1 MVVARPG
8 RGTPAGWVEW
18 VGREDG
24 GGMTPLAPEQV
35 LERLAALPRGAR
47 LLRALDAVPA
57 LEGLHLVG
65 GAVRD
70 LLLGRAP
77 AELDLV
83 AERDGPAVADELR
96 RRLDGAGQVHER
108 FGTASVALR
117 DGTRIDVATARAEAY
132 PRPGALPVVRPGTLD
147 EDLARRDFA
156 VNAIAVGVSADR
168 RGQVRAVPHALDDL
182 AAGRLRVLHDASFL
196 DDPTRLLRLVRYEA
210 RLRFAAEPATDALA
224 RAAVRAGA
232 PATAGA
238 ARMGGELRLLLAE
251 TTAVEGLERLR
262 ELGGGGELVLHPGF
276 DVDPPLLRRALAL
289 LPPDGDRVA
298 LLLAAC
304 AGPARGWFAAIHL
317 PRPAAALDAARDPA
331 GLAAAM
337 RAADRPSALHALLR
351 GRTAEAVALAGA
363 HGAEEPARRWL
374 GELRHVRPAVTGA
387 DLVAAGVPPGP
398 EVGER
403 LRRALAA
410 KLDGAAPTR
419 EAELAAAIGS
429 DQE

>member
-1 MVVARPG
+1 
-8 RGTPAGWVEW
+8 
-18 VGREDG
+18 
-24 GGMTPLAPEQV
+24 
-35 LERLAALPRGAR
+35 
-47 LLRALDAVPA
+47 
-57 LEGLHLVG
+57 
-65 GAVRD
+65 
-70 LLLGRAP
+70 
-77 AELDLV
+77 
-83 AERDGPAVADELR
+83 
-96 RRLDGAGQVHER
+96 VHER

-117 DGTRIDVATARAEAY
+117 DGSRIDVATVRAEEY
-132 PRPGALPVVRPGTLD
+132 PRPGALPVVRPGTLE

-168 RGQVRAVPHALDDL
+168 RGEVRAVPHALDDL
-182 AAGRLRVLHDASFL
+182 AAGRLRVLHDASFH

-210 RLRFAAEPATDALA
+210 RLGFAAEPATDARA
-224 RAAVRAGA
+224 RAAVGAGA
-232 PATAGA
+232 PATAGV
-238 ARMGGELRLLLAE
+238 ARMGGELKLLLGEA
-251 TTAVEGLERLR
+251 TAVEGLERLR
-262 ELGGGGELVLHPGF
+262 DLGGGELVLHPGF

-374 GELRHVRPAVTGA
+374 GELRHVRVAISGA
-387 DLVAAGVPPGP
+387 DLVAAGIPPGP
-398 EVGER
+398 DVGMR
-403 LRRALAA
+403 LGRALAA

-419 EAELAAAIGS
+419 EAELAVALGS
-429 DQE
+429 